1 MDSDELA
8 GNCSAAV
15 WSTAVLLSRLDLE
28 EPKLPISAKKRLHG
42 PLLRASLLQVEE
54 AIAALQHEPGS
65 QTHCV
70 NFRVLTP
77 VVVVAF
83 ATRSRRALGL
93 GGA

>member
-8 GNCSAAV
+8 GNCRAAV
-15 WSTAVLLSRLDLE
+15 WSTTVHLSHLDLE
-28 EPKLPISAKKRLHG
+28 AQVPISAKKRLHG
-42 PLLRASLLQVEE
+42 PLPRASLVQVEE
-54 AIAALQHEPGS
+54 AIAAPQHEPGS

-83 ATRSRRALGL
+83 AEDQV
-93 GGA
+93 

>member
-15 WSTAVLLSRLDLE
+15 WSTAVHLSRLDLE
-28 EPKLPISAKKRLHG
+28 AQVPISAKKRHHG
-42 PLLRASLLQVEE
+42 PLPRASLLQVEE

-70 NFRVLTP
+70 NCVPTP

-83 ATRSRRALGL
+83 AEDKV
-93 GGA
+93 